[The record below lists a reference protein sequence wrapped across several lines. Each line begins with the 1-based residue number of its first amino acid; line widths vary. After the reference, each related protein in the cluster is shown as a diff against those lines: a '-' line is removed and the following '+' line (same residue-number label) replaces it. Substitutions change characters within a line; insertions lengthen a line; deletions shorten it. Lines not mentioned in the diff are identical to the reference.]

1 MERTPPLRRIVLAI
15 GLPGSGK
22 STYFARKGITPLSSD
37 LVRQL
42 LFDDPAEQRL
52 PAAVFGI
59 LRHLLTARLAAGAR
73 VTYVDATNLTRR
85 DRRHFFKIAERFGC
99 AVDALYFDVP
109 VEVCLARNGRRRRRV
124 PVEVIERMAQR
135 LQPPTSQEGFRR
147 IFVVAS
153 ARGKARGGKTR
164 DGVS

>member
-52 PAAVFGI
+52 PGAVFGI
-59 LRHLLTARLAAGAR
+59 LRHLLTARLAGGAR
-73 VTYVDATNLTRR
+73 VTYVDATKL
-85 DRRHFFKIAERFGC
+85 AERFGC

-109 VEVCLARNGRRRRRV
+109 VEVCLGRNGRRARRV
-124 PVEVIERMAQR
+124 PQAVIRRMARR
-135 LQPPTSQEGFRR
+135 LQPPTAQEGFRR